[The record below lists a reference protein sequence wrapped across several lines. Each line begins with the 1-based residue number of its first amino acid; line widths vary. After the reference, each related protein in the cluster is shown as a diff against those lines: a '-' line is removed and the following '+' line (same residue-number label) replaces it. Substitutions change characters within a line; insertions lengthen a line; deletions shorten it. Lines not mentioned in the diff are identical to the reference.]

1 MIEYVSYQIGKPL
14 RLIVFLHGYNGT
26 IADHQYA
33 IDWLREKVTDAVIIV
48 PQAPQTS
55 DKNPQ
60 KKQWFGMLKYDAEN
74 KRALP
79 ETSVDE
85 IFAIYN
91 KAADEVKHCSDYLN
105 EFIDEMQKKF
115 NISDNHSYLVG
126 FSQGAMLTIYT
137 SLSRKNPLAAAFSLS
152 GLIAGSV
159 LLDKDIKS
167 STQLWLFHG
176 EDDLKV
182 QYKTLP
188 YNIKW
193 LENHHINP
201 QVRTY
206 PNLAHKICEAEI
218 DEIAKVV
225 NLKL

>member
-1 MIEYVSYQIGKPL
+1 MLEYVSYQIGKPL
-14 RLIVFLHGYNGT
+14 KLIVFLHGYNGT

-33 IDWLREKVTDAVIIV
+33 IDWLREKVTDTVIIV
-48 PQAPQTS
+48 PQAPQIS

-60 KKQWFGMLKYDAEN
+60 KKQWFGMLKYDTEN
-74 KRALP
+74 KRSFP

-91 KAADEVKHCSDYLN
+91 KAAGEVKHCSDYLN

-115 NISDNHSYLVG
+115 NISDDHSYLVG

-167 STQLWLFHG
+167 YPQLWLFHG

-188 YNIKW
+188 YNVKW
-193 LENHHINP
+193 LENHHLNP
-201 QVRTY
+201 QVCTY
-206 PNLAHKICEAEI
+206 SDLAHKICEAEI
-218 DEIAKVV
+218 EEIAKVV
-225 NLKL
+225 NLKF